1 MEIHYT
7 YRVADDLRK
16 LPRTVQ
22 KRIAVK
28 MRFYVKQSD
37 PLAFA
42 KRIQNIDEGE
52 FRFRIG
58 DYRVIFDCFRATIFV
73 LRIVRRDKAY
83 E

>member
-1 MEIHYT
+1 MEIRYT
-7 YRVADDLRK
+7 HRAADDLRK
-16 LPRTVQ
+16 LSHPIQ

-28 MRFYVKQSD
+28 MRFYAEQND
-37 PLAFA
+37 PLTFA
-42 KRIQNIDEGE
+42 KRIQNPDEGQ

-58 DYRVIFDCFRATIFV
+58 DYRVIFDVIGGILFV

>member
-7 YRVADDLRK
+7 YRAADDLRK
-16 LPRTVQ
+16 LPRIVQ
-22 KRIAVK
+22 KRIAIK
-28 MRFYVKQSD
+28 MRFYAKQSD

-42 KRIQNIDEGE
+42 KRIQNPDEGQ
-52 FRFRIG
+52 FRFRVG
-58 DYRVIFDCFRATIFV
+58 DHRVIFDVIRATIFV